1 VGSKQISGFE
11 ISEQYKGRIKTMA
24 LIQEGTY
31 EGMTVAASIYEA
43 PSGAVMCSMV
53 VDVEGAHL
61 KGGICLVQ
69 KDGTLSERGFRDV
82 QVIFGWSDWD
92 WGKWNQEPE
101 AFAGA
106 AVQAVVETIQGER
119 GEFSSIK
126 YVNPPGGGQ
135 RLEKADA
142 RGLAAKYGARTRALF
157 GGSTS
162 LNTGGS
168 SQKTDDSRQRTAGSK
183 GNPHPNP
190 LPSQGEGVE
199 RGGRMPPPPPVAA
212 IEPSTMEE
220 CWEQFCK
227 VNSGKTELELY
238 DLWPKFI
245 NEVTG
250 KTQMEVT
257 PQGWGK
263 VRDAIG
269 GMLPY

>member
-1 VGSKQISGFE
+1 
-11 ISEQYKGRIKTMA
+11 MA

-31 EGMTVAASIYEA
+31 EGVTVAASIYEA

-53 VDVEGAHL
+53 VDVGGTHL

-69 KDGTLSERGFRDV
+69 KDGTLSERGFKDV
-82 QVIFGWSDWD
+82 QLIFGWSDWD
-92 WGKWNQEPE
+92 WAKWSQEPE

-119 GEFSSIK
+119 GAFSSIK
-126 YVNPPGGGQ
+126 YINPPGGGQ

-142 RGLAAKYGARTRALF
+142 KGLAAKYGAKTRALF
-157 GGSTS
+157 GGVSQS
-162 LNTGGS
+162 AGGS
-168 SQKTDDSRQRTAGSK
+168 GQRAVGEKKPS
-183 GNPHPNP
+183 PQPSP
-190 LPSQGEGVE
+190 LKGEGE
-199 RGGRMPPPPPVAA
+199 ARTPPPPPAAAVVA
-212 IEPSTMEE
+212 PSTMEE
-220 CWEQFCK
+220 CWDQFCQ
-227 VNSGKTELELY
+227 VNRSKTELELY
-238 DLWPKFI
+238 DLWPRFI

-257 PQGWGK
+257 PQSWGK